1 MPSDLSPTDVAN
13 QLSGAGATLNQPYD
27 PDLWIKAQRDAYN
40 RTMRQ
45 TALDAAL
52 RHHPHPSIDAKAV
65 LETARRFHR
74 FLTA

>member
-1 MPSDLSPTDVAN
+1 MPSDLSPTETN
-13 QLSGAGATLNQPYD
+13 AGVGDAALAQQARQPD
-27 PDLWIKAQRDAYN
+27 IWLKAQRDAYN